1 MGLNAILLTMKW
13 GGNPYVGGYE
23 HENGIPGVLYHRTS
37 KAVNGYIKLYFIQV
51 VCSCCS
57 SICSAKPKIP
67 SRKQSDVENPEK
79 SIVCTDFRICV
90 CLPQEDPKEWW
101 SLWIIPSIHPQW
113 PENNTSEC
121 HAFFCWHR
129 VSCWSLSLSTLIPS
143 ILFPHV
149 VLLDLSDALPAW
161 DLDPLLV
168 LETVPVHAD
177 RGDSGCSD
185 EFAAVESSTIAC
197 WLVILCYYSGL
208 GFLVGESIINSE
220 KKYRCPESNMEVS
233 HLEAQLKLQMGM
245 LSPWM
250 YTPTSWGKN
259 PFNFPWLWF
268 YRDLDLELHFQPMSS
283 LDS

>member
-1 MGLNAILLTMKW
+1 MLFLNLF
-13 GGNPYVGGYE
+13 
-23 HENGIPGVLYHRTS
+23 S
-37 KAVNGYIKLYFIQV
+37 KTKNSQPQTIRRGK
-51 VCSCCS
+51 
-57 SICSAKPKIP
+57 
-67 SRKQSDVENPEK
+67 SRKIYSVYWFPYL
-79 SIVCTDFRICV
+79 
-90 CLPQEDPKEWW
+90 CLFTSGRSQGMM
-101 SLWIIPSIHPQW
+101 IPLDNSQHSPPMTGKQ
-113 PENNTSEC
+113 
-121 HAFFCWHR
+121 H
-129 VSCWSLSLSTLIPS
+129 